1 MRCLLADDGG
11 GREEEREA
19 GSVLC
24 LLFLAFVFT
33 THSAHCLRDTPLLHT
48 TRTQS
53 YTTKC
58 CRCCREA
65 NVEGRKEEECCR
77 F

>member
-48 TRTQS
+48 TRTQ
-53 YTTKC
+53 
-58 CRCCREA
+58 
-65 NVEGRKEEECCR
+65 G
-77 F
+77 